1 MNRPHLFRLLFLV
14 LALNAVTPAFGQKAQ
29 ITGRV
34 TDQSG
39 AVVVGAEVN
48 VISC

>member
-14 LALNAVTPAFGQKAQ
+14 LALNAVTPAFGQNAQ